1 MIKIEH
7 LSETC
12 NYQDITSEACPSF
25 SGIIAGECAG
35 QLWVDD
41 VVHPRIAL
49 AYSPAVGG
57 FAFLGQIDNEE
68 EYSRLTSTINDT
80 IISYLKDNGYEC
92 FEFSI
97 ESENLKPYL
106 LRLFEDKSLQVEKEY
121 SFRRNDV
128 IMQTYSLPKG
138 FLMQR
143 VDAQLWEKLRKG
155 SYQNA
160 ALLKDRLLESWG
172 SFGRFQEKSI
182 AYCITDADRIAAVM
196 IGTASFHD
204 ILPIDIEV
212 EEEYRNQGFGYSL
225 TIEFVNECIYRGLVP
240 QWDCVE
246 SNLASKRLA
255 EKAGFRLFKE
265 NEVYWFSL

>member
-7 LSETC
+7 LSEAC
-12 NYQDITSEACPSF
+12 NYQDITNEACPSF

-35 QLWVDD
+35 QIWVDD
-41 VVHPRIAL
+41 VAQPRIAL

-57 FAFLGQIDNEE
+57 FAFFGQLDTEE
-68 EYSRLTSTINDT
+68 EYRSLTTSFNDT
-80 IISYLKDNGYEC
+80 MISYLTENDYEC

-97 ESENLKPYL
+97 ESDSLKPYL
-106 LRLFEDKSLQVEKEY
+106 LRLFEDKSVQIEKEF

-172 SFGRFQEKSI
+172 SLGRFEEKSL
-182 AYCITDADRIAAVM
+182 AYCITDADRIAAVI

-204 ILPIDIEV
+204 IIPIDIEV
-212 EEEYRNQGFGYSL
+212 EEEFRNQGFGYFL
-225 TIEFVNECIYRGLVP
+225 TIEFVNECMYRGLAP

-246 SNLASKRLA
+246 SNPASKRLA
-255 EKAGFRLFKE
+255 EKAGFRLFRE
-265 NEVYWFSL
+265 NEVYWFGL